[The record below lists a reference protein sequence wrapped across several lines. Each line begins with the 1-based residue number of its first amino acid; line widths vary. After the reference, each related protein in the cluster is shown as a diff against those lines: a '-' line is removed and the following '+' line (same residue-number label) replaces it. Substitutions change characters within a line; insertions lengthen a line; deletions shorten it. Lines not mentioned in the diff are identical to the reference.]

1 MTSDVKM
8 TMSDL
13 RDGIIESFSLG
24 ELDSLCFDLGVR
36 YESLSGDTIDK
47 KAKELIAYC
56 QRRQRLRDLVL
67 RLQQLRPA
75 RTWGLPIDSPLLDVI
90 NRDEATLTGCRD
102 MAAQIITRVLAIG
115 DRMNKQ
121 TLPITSAPV
130 FQLDDLLP
138 FDPGLKT
145 TLAIY
150 QDGGCSQWREVAA
163 PLLDAHTTA
172 VRTTLTRLLAQRRQ
186 QGMHVSL
193 TLRRQISQAYLQ
205 IGILDF
211 LATHLL

>member
-13 RDGIIESFSLG
+13 RDGIIESFSLD

-47 KAKELIAYC
+47 KAKELVAYC
-56 QRRQRLRDLVL
+56 QRRQRLHDLVF

-75 RTWGLPIDSPLLDVI
+75 RMWGVPVDSPLLDAT
-90 NRDEATLTGCRD
+90 NRDEAVLTGCRD

-115 DRMNKQ
+115 DRMNKK

-138 FDPGLKT
+138 YDRGLKT
-145 TLAIY
+145 TLEIY

-163 PLLDAHTTA
+163 PLLDAHTKA
-172 VRTTLTRLLAQRRQ
+172 AHTTLTSLLAQRRQ

-193 TLRRQISQAYLQ
+193 ALRRQISQAYLQ
-205 IGILDF
+205 IGLLDF
-211 LATHLL
+211 LTAHLL